1 MKVCT
6 LKQCSKYV
14 RIYLIYINILSSR
27 TNLFKAQEWSFW
39 FAGSLTNLM
48 TSCVNMGRAVGV
60 VYIDV
65 SKASVKVFPGI
76 LVGKLVDL
84 PWISGC

>member
-1 MKVCT
+1 
-6 LKQCSKYV
+6 
-14 RIYLIYINILSSR
+14 
-27 TNLFKAQEWSFW
+27 
-39 FAGSLTNLM
+39 M